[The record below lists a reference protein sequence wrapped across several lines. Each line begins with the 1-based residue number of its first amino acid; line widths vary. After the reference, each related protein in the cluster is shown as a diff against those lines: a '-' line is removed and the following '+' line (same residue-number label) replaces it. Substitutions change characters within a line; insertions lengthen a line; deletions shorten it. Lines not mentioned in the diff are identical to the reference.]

1 MKIKKGFMLRE
12 VAGNYVVVAV
22 GEASK
27 NFNGVINL
35 NESGAFLWKKLA
47 DGIEEAELI
56 KELLNEYEVSE
67 EIANNDVKT
76 FIKKLKE
83 ADILE

>member
-27 NFNGVINL
+27 KFNGVINL

-47 DGIEEAELI
+47 DRIEESQLV

-76 FIKKLKE
+76 FVKKLKE

>member
-47 DGIEEAELI
+47 DGIEQDELI

-67 EIANNDVKT
+67 EIANNDVKA

>member
-1 MKIKKGFMLRE
+1 MLRE

>member
-47 DGIEEAELI
+47 DGIEESELV

-76 FIKKLKE
+76 FVKKLKE